1 MFSPVLVMLA
11 ERIKDLSSLLQSEIH
26 TYIDVL
32 YFFAKHTG
40 LAEVLMCLEQY

>member
-11 ERIKDLSSLLQSEIH
+11 ERSKDLSSLLQSEIRS
-26 TYIDVL
+26 YIDVL

-40 LAEVLMCLEQY
+40 LAEVIMCLKQ